1 MPPTNIQDKLQL
13 WQERF
18 QQFRQSQQTIQ
29 VFCDSLG
36 CAPATFHYW
45 KHKLATMEPA
55 KAATKPVAASSFV
68 PVVVRGASSLRSEV
82 NSQRIVVRVKGGTRI
97 QLPVEALAALEL
109 ILQHACLEAE

>member
-1 MPPTNIQDKLQL
+1 MPPTNVQDKLQL

-29 VFCDSLG
+29 AFCQATG

-45 KHKLATMEPA
+45 KHKLASIEPA

-68 PVVVRGASSLRSEV
+68 PVVVRGTPSLRSEV
-82 NSQRIVVRVKGGTRI
+82 NSQRIVVRVKGGMRI
-97 QLPVEALAALEL
+97 TLPLEALAALEL
-109 ILQHACLEAE
+109 IVQHARQGAE

>member
-1 MPPTNIQDKLQL
+1 VPPTNIQDKLQF

-29 VFCDSLG
+29 AFCDSLG

-55 KAATKPVAASSFV
+55 KAATKRVAASSFV
-68 PVVVRGASSLRSEV
+68 PVVLRDADAANPQS
-82 NSQRIVVRVKGGTRI
+82 IVVRVKKGMRI
-97 QLPVEALAALEL
+97 TLPVEALAALEL